1 MVKVV
6 ALVALDYCIVFSCTF
21 LVLYLA
27 VLFLASCIPAKVKP
41 APSSLGIPL
50 VAVLSAALMVT
61 PWEPFLTTT
70 LRWLTGPVFSA
81 DQQITDVQHMALL
94 TVWLAGTAVL
104 LLLFIIKAL
113 ALFWAVRNSGD
124 VSRDPVFTDAR
135 NRLGVSRAVRVK
147 RSPAFRSVASWVLFR
162 AYVLVPEDYEKRY
175 NAAERYALY
184 LHELTHI
191 KNRDSLKCLLA
202 GTVAAVFWF
211 NPVSAHALRRF
222 KNHIEVACDRAVI
235 GLGIEPAAYADLVGK
250 FMAAKRRNTPA
261 LHFSSA
267 YKDAARRFRYI
278 FNDPSF
284 LPARED
290 RNMALRCLT
299 VFGLIAVLA
308 LAFPREDAEK
318 FPASGETIEREFAN
332 GEVVREY
339 YVFARQGVI
348 GRFSRSRVVAR
359 GIAEPGGLTL
369 PRGDRSAPP
378 VRIDIPPV
386 RFE

>member
-6 ALVALDYCIVFSCTF
+6 ALVALDYCIIFSCT
-21 LVLYLA
+21 LLALYLA
-27 VLFLASCIPAKVKP
+27 ALFLASCIPEKMRP

-50 VAVLSAALMVT
+50 VALLSAALMLT

-70 LRWLTGPVFSA
+70 LRWLTVPVFSA
-81 DQQITDVQHMALL
+81 DQQTTDMQHMALL
-94 TVWLAGTAVL
+94 AVWLAGTAAL
-104 LLLFIIKAL
+104 LLLFITRTL
-113 ALFWAVRNSGD
+113 ALFCAIRDSKD
-124 VSRDPVFTDAR
+124 VSRDPVFTDAQR
-135 NRLGVSRAVRVK
+135 RINLRRTVRVK
-147 RSPAFRSVASWVLFR
+147 CSPAFQSVASWVLFR
-162 AYVLVPEDYEKRY
+162 AYVLVPEDFEKKY
-175 NAAERYALY
+175 NDAERYALY

-211 NPVSAHALRRF
+211 NPVSVHALRRF

-235 GLGIEPAAYADLVGK
+235 GLGIDPAAYADLVGR
-250 FMAAKRRNTPA
+250 FIAAKRRDTPA

-290 RNMALRCLT
+290 RRMAIRFLA
-299 VFGLIAVLA
+299 VFGLVAALA
-308 LAFPREDAEK
+308 LGFPREDAGR
-318 FPASGETIEREFAN
+318 FPKSGQTVEREFPG

-348 GRFSRSRVVAR
+348 GRFSRSRVVGR
-359 GIAEPGGLTL
+359 GFAETGDLTL
-369 PRGDRSAPP
+369 PQGDRSAPP
-378 VRIDIPPV
+378 VRIDIPPL
-386 RFE
+386 RP